1 MLRERD
7 LNMANALDIVK
18 RIKETIKDVKS
29 LPTVQSNEVSQRVP
43 TIGQKQRRKVILCFT
58 LWDIFFKKNYLFLS
72 WEKIFSKS
80 LHCFNAELQYHKS
93 DVKLGLWDILIFN

>member
-18 RIKETIKDVKS
+18 RTKETIKDVKS
-29 LPTVQSNEVSQRVP
+29 LPTVQSNEVSQGVP

-58 LWDIFFKKNYLFLS
+58 LWDIFF
-72 WEKIFSKS
+72 
-80 LHCFNAELQYHKS
+80 
-93 DVKLGLWDILIFN
+93 